1 MAEFVMDPENRA
13 EPGSMRAAYLKQLY
27 VNEKD
32 RGRRIGAR
40 VHPTADW
47 EVLSCNGALRETAV
61 LALCARKVIYAE
73 MLCGMSPFEKVA
85 ARPDE
90 TPGMRFCPTWGHI
103 RARPDFFSDLQ
114 TR

>member
-1 MAEFVMDPENRA
+1 MLACIPQQIGVKHLVTMA
-13 EPGSMRAAYLKQLY
+13 
-27 VNEKD
+27 
-32 RGRRIGAR
+32 
-40 VHPTADW
+40 

-85 ARPDE
+85 SRPDE
-90 TPGMRFCPTWGHI
+90 TPGMRFCPTCGHI